1 MAPGSSSTLVVTST
15 SLHYPIES
23 FILFDSMPLFAQA
36 ELKLNLNINHF
47 PFCSIYTISGSF
59 NFVFTI
65 LFNFPSQYFFAIG
78 LHFIFRFW
86 RNLPPNLI
94 TIPNVIYSMKK
105 RDLHATHHI
114 TGISPFIF
122 QISIWIH
129 MVSDATNSFPFKG
142 APKVTAYTELSFSF
156 DLFDLRSPLL
166 VESNF
171 FSFPPV
177 NNMLKFTG

>member
-1 MAPGSSSTLVVTST
+1 MEPGSSYTPAVTSP
-15 SLHYPIES
+15 SLNYPNVS
-23 FILFDSMPLFAQA
+23 FFLFGSIPLFAQA
-36 ELKLNLNINHF
+36 ELKLNLHINHF
-47 PFCSIYTISGSF
+47 LFCSFYTISGTF

-94 TIPNVIYSMKK
+94 TIPNVIYSMEK
-105 RDLHATHHI
+105 RDLYIAQLI
-114 TGISPFIF
+114 TGVSPFIL

-129 MVSDATNSFPFKG
+129 EPSDITNSFPFKG
-142 APKVTAYTELSFSF
+142 APKVTDYTELSFSF

>member
-47 PFCSIYTISGSF
+47 PFCSIYTISGTF

-94 TIPNVIYSMKK
+94 IIPNIIYSMKK
-105 RDLHATHHI
+105 RDLCATQFI

-129 MVSDATNSFPFKG
+129 EPSDTTNSFSFKG
-142 APKVTAYTELSFSF
+142 APKVTDYTELSFSF

-166 VESNF
+166 VKSNF